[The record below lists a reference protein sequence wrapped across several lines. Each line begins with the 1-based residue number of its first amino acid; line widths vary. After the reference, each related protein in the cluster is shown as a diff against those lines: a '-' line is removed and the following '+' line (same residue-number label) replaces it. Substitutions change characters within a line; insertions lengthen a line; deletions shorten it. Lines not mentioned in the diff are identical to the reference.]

1 VGFAFPGESEVLFR
15 DRFVCIVDPANPR
28 LKDGWL
34 SLEDIGAL
42 PHAAAFFG
50 HGGLNPPERVLD
62 ELGVRRRVQIRVT
75 GWLPLPFVVA
85 GTDLVAIVPER
96 LAHRVA
102 DPAGVLV
109 VEPPFGTVELIE
121 AAWWHPT
128 RSADP
133 ALSWLRGILRDT
145 AAALSPVPRQRP
157 WPVLVTE
164 A

>member
-1 VGFAFPGESEVLFR
+1 M
-15 DRFVCIVDPANPR
+15 
-28 LKDGWL
+28 
-34 SLEDIGAL
+34 
-42 PHAAAFFG
+42 
-50 HGGLNPPERVLD
+50 LD

-128 RSADP
+128 GRPIPRCPGCAGSCAIRRPRSARR
-133 ALSWLRGILRDT
+133 RGSG
-145 AAALSPVPRQRP
+145 LSPC
-157 WPVLVTE
+157 
-164 A
+164 

>member
-1 VGFAFPGESEVLFR
+1 M
-15 DRFVCIVDPANPR
+15 
-28 LKDGWL
+28 
-34 SLEDIGAL
+34 
-42 PHAAAFFG
+42 
-50 HGGLNPPERVLD
+50 LD

-102 DPAGVLV
+102 EPTGVLV

-133 ALSWLRGILRDT
+133 ALSWLRGVLRDT
-145 AAALSPVPRQRP
+145 AAALSPVPRR
-157 WPVLVTE
+157 